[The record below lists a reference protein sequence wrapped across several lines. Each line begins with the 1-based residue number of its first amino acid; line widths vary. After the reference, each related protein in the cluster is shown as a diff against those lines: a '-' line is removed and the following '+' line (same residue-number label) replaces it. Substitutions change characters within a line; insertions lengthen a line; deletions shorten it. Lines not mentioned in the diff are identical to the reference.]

1 MAVELA
7 VATFDALVAERGD
20 SGKIWASM
28 LKEAI
33 KRRRPDFNETYFGF
47 RAFGNLLEEAQARG
61 LLELGRDEKSG
72 AFVYRST
79 SAPLA
84 VNHGEMPMA
93 SEEAVVVHVVANE
106 APALAPTPV
115 SSPAAVS
122 ESASES
128 ASEAV
133 GEAVKQ
139 SAPAVEPEPAAGT
152 PKRRSRGGS
161 KRPAKGN
168 KESSREK
175 PQEKPQEK
183 PPEKALEHVLEKTP
197 AKDGNGEGG
206 GGRRRRGVAGDMH
219 SPVGEVSTTPPGE
232 PVDVQPPAAALSPV
246 SEAVTPPASAPTEK
260 KPVARSRRPR
270 KPKVVAESA

>member
-1 MAVELA
+1 

-79 SAPLA
+79 SAPVA
-84 VNHGEMPMA
+84 VNHGEMPLA
-93 SEEAVVVHVVANE
+93 NEEAVVVPAVADE
-106 APALAPTPV
+106 APPLVPTPA
-115 SSPAAVS
+115 SPAGALS
-122 ESASES
+122 ETAG
-128 ASEAV
+128 EAL

-139 SAPAVEPEPAAGT
+139 SPPAVESEPAAGT

-161 KRPAKGN
+161 KRPAKG
-168 KESSREK
+168 KEGGREK
-175 PQEKPQEK
+175 TLDKVEEN
-183 PPEKALEHVLEKTP
+183 VLAKTP
-197 AKDGNGEGG
+197 AKDGGGEGGG
-206 GGRRRRGVAGDMH
+206 GGRRRRGAAGDIPVAN
-219 SPVGEVSTTPPGE
+219 PVGEVSVTPPGE
-232 PVDVQPPAAALSPV
+232 PIDVQPPAVALPPV
-246 SEAVTPPASAPTEK
+246 SEDVIPPASAPTEK
-260 KPVARSRRPR
+260 KPAARSRRPR
-270 KPKVVAESA
+270 KPKVVAEPA